1 MKASDSERY
10 LPVLLLIELC
20 KLATAFDWTIQMEV
34 AEFYFRV
41 MLFNVLHLM
50 VA

>member
-1 MKASDSERY
+1 MKASDNKEY
-10 LPVLLLIELC
+10 LPVILLIKLC
-20 KLATAFDWTIQMEV
+20 KLDTAFDLTIQMEV
-34 AEFYFRV
+34 AELYFRV